1 MRIVLWDTRKRDVT
15 KDFSGGFGMGL
26 YHGKRGFR
34 GKFIRRMSQRDYR
47 PVALLYA
54 NLAGIFRKLGHEVQY
69 SENAIPTGFDLY
81 VFNPSLITIDLER
94 EAIEKVLTQSPGAHI
109 LITGVVGH
117 TMPELFA
124 DLDVTI
130 VRGEA
135 EQLFWKLDDV
145 LATDEPTV
153 EVGHVENLDDLPL
166 PDWSLFS
173 PRRFRVVYDFTK
185 FPTAFI
191 QQSRGC
197 TFKCNYCP
205 YILIKNRTRFFS
217 PERVVEEMRYGMQA
231 HGFRSFKFRDPLFG
245 LNRGRLMELI
255 ERMGRL
261 PRKVQFSVESRIELM
276 SREMLMALREVGLT
290 SITVGIETP
299 NDNTLNHY
307 KRKPIQEDLQQQFI
321 ANCRELGIRS
331 AAGFMIGFPEDTA
344 SSIMRVLSYAKSL
357 NPTFANFNIVTP
369 YPGTEFY
376 EQMQNKISD
385 LSITNYNM
393 YTPVMDYEHLS
404 REEVLSLHAKCF
416 TSYYFRWP
424 YLFNNMHLLWPVLR
438 KIGIGRRF
446 RTSTTDGMEALT
458 EISSRLQ
465 ASA

>member
-34 GKFIRRMSQRDYR
+34 GKLLRRMSQRDCR
-47 PVALLYA
+47 PVALNFAY
-54 NLAGIFRKLGHEVQY
+54 LAGIFRQLGHEVQY
-69 SENAIPTGFDLY
+69 CEDTVPTGFDLY
-81 VFNPSLITIDLER
+81 LFNPSLITIDLER
-94 EAIEKVLTQSPGAHI
+94 EAIKKVLSQSPGARI

-135 EQLFWKLDDV
+135 EQLFWKLDKV
-145 LATDEPTV
+145 LAADESTV
-153 EVGHVENLDDLPL
+153 DVGHVENLDDLPL

-173 PRRFRVVYDFTK
+173 PKRFRIRYDFTK

-205 YILIKNRTRFFS
+205 YIIIKNRTRFFS
-217 PERVVEEMRYGMQA
+217 PERVVDEMRYGMKA
-231 HGFRSFKFRDPLFG
+231 YGFRSFKFRDPLFG
-245 LNRGRLMELI
+245 LNQRRVMELV

-261 PRKVQFSVESRIELM
+261 PRKVQFSIESRIDLM
-276 SREMLMALREVGLT
+276 SREMLAELRKVGLT
-290 SITVGIETP
+290 TITVGIETP
-299 NDNTLNHY
+299 NDETLNHY
-307 KRKPIQEDLQQQFI
+307 KRKPIQENRQQQFI
-321 ANCRELGIRS
+321 ATCRELGIRT

-344 SSIMRVLSYAKSL
+344 SSILRVLSYAKSL
-357 NPTFANFNIVTP
+357 NPTYANFNIVTP

-376 EQMQNKISD
+376 EQMQEKISEEP
-385 LSITNYNM
+385 ITKYDM
-393 YTPVMDYEHLS
+393 YTPVMNYEHLS
-404 REEVLSLHAKCF
+404 RVEVLALHAKCF

-424 YLFNNMHLLWPVLR
+424 YLFDNMHLLWPVLR
-438 KIGIGRRF
+438 KFGVGRRF
-446 RTSTTDGMEALT
+446 RAATANAAKTQAGIPD
-458 EISSRLQ
+458 RLRPV
-465 ASA
+465 A